1 MSKDDA
7 ISVMNNSKLIDKKG
21 VLWFF
26 LLIYKKWVSVTPLN
40 AIPSSLMKKRIIKET
55 KNLIL
60 KRAKDYYENDKIK
73 RSRDKY
79 RNLSEEEKN

>member
-40 AIPSSLMKKRIIKET
+40 AIPLSLMKKRIIKET
-55 KNLIL
+55 KNWIL